1 MIIFR
6 DSVLVMLSPPKVTRR
21 QKLDCLSYLA
31 QGLKQKEVV
40 DLTRVSRSTIC
51 RAKSKLCKYGDIE
64 GGRKKQGRKAVLT
77 QPILDV

>member
-1 MIIFR
+1 
-6 DSVLVMLSPPKVTRR
+6 
-21 QKLDCLSYLA
+21 
-31 QGLKQKEVV
+31 V